1 MSIPSSMN
9 IPSEPWLS
17 HIRLPDG
24 RALAADIGANRGE
37 WSRALSL
44 KFQKVVAV
52 EPDERAYS
60 HIGEIPRVEIAKYAV
75 AEKTGTATLYMRP
88 MPDQNSLL
96 ESHPI
101 GAAAGADAPVTDQL
115 LVTVVSMDDLFPE
128 GADFVKM
135 DIEGG
140 EVAALRG
147 CKTVDNW
154 QRTTFLVECHDTFA
168 EVSKELQRLGK
179 TVERI
184 PHPSPGHPGHCWA
197 VGT

>member
-1 MSIPSSMN
+1 MIVS
-9 IPSEPWLS
+9 SEPWLS
-17 HIRLPDG
+17 EAVTKALPTS
-24 RALAADIGANRGE
+24 RALAVDIGANRGE
-37 WSRALSL
+37 WSGALSL
-44 KFQKVVAV
+44 EFQKVVAV

-60 HIGEIPRVEIAKYAV
+60 HIGEIPRVEIAKCAV
-75 AEKTGTATLYMRP
+75 AEKTGAATLYMRP

-96 ESHPI
+96 ESHPV
-101 GAAAGADAPVTDQL
+101 GAGGGVEAPVVDRQDV
-115 LVTVVSMDDLFPE
+115 LVISMDDLFPD

-140 EVAALRG
+140 EAAALRG
-147 CKTVDNW
+147 CLKLDNW
-154 QRTTFLVECHDTFA
+154 SRTAFVVECHDTFA
-168 EVSKELQRLGK
+168 EVSHELQRLGK